1 MTSREIEDQCKIIKQ
16 KSLTKLSKQT
26 EERIS
31 DILSPLKGQELPVV
45 FNMRDFFREY
55 CDISLSED
63 KRKLKIFNLLQ
74 QHTLCFSYLYKF
86 KQIIHLLN
94 RELKNQNEIE
104 RYILELYEKD
114 MEISELKKRY
124 KVKKRSLFW
133 WKTIFFIS
141 CLVWLAL
148 FIYQNFRYEFDL
160 FIL

>member
-74 QHTLCFSYLYKF
+74 
-86 KQIIHLLN
+86 
-94 RELKNQNEIE
+94 
-104 RYILELYEKD
+104 
-114 MEISELKKRY
+114 
-124 KVKKRSLFW
+124 
-133 WKTIFFIS
+133 
-141 CLVWLAL
+141 
-148 FIYQNFRYEFDL
+148 
-160 FIL
+160 